1 MGRGKEQE
9 KCFTLEGAPRRASTQ
24 ELEPEQEQT
33 VCQKPV
39 YTTSAGQ
46 MERETLPV
54 NIAKTR
60 FSTNI
65 HFVSS
70 LSPLGSNWNSLF
82 HTMNIYF
89 CLLLSQCSL
98 SDVRVAQQHQN
109 VSFPMLWG
117 IHRPGYQNS
126 LPSWTVPQSIPT
138 PTQHCSRGFHHPVNQ
153 KRKVP
158 SNMKW
163 RKIHLLPR
171 RKCRGQ
177 LKAEP

>member
-24 ELEPEQEQT
+24 ESEPEQEQT

-46 MERETLPV
+46 MERQILPV

-60 FSTNI
+60 FSTKI

-70 LSPLGSNWNSLF
+70 LSPLGEQLKLSF
-82 HTMNIYF
+82 PHHEY
-89 CLLLSQCSL
+89 LLLFAFVSMQPELCHSSPTTPKCFFPNAVRNAHARVPEFPAFLGCSSEHPNTNTAL
-98 SDVRVAQQHQN
+98 
-109 VSFPMLWG
+109 L
-117 IHRPGYQNS
+117 
-126 LPSWTVPQSIPT
+126 
-138 PTQHCSRGFHHPVNQ
+138 RGFHHPVNQ